1 MKPLFKNITKYNSK
15 NYQIVDKIYTNE
27 VRKLKSPT
35 YLRNEPTI
43 KSSKKILYIG
53 NTTVII
59 QEKNVKQ
66 SDGYNWDK
74 VKIKVTGQ
82 TGYMINSNYK

>member
-1 MKPLFKNITKYNSK
+1 MTIGN
-15 NYQIVDKIYTNE
+15 
-27 VRKLKSPT
+27 T
-35 YLRNEPTI
+35 YA
-43 KSSKKILYIG
+43 ILYIG

-59 QEKNVKQ
+59 QEKNVIQ
-66 SDGYNWDK
+66 ADGYNWDK